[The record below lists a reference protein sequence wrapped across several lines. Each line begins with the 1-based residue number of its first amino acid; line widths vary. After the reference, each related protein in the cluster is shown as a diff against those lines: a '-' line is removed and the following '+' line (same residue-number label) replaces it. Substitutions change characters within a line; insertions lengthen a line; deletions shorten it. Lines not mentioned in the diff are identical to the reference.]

1 MVPLSS
7 KKTQS
12 WRKLWEKAANF
23 PGGKLFSSLPSPGPE
38 DFSVSNILLTERSQ
52 VAVWQLR
59 RYDGDTAGWWRP
71 AECWLLQ
78 RYRGRAVHCSE
89 AWLLLLLIC
98 IWMRDARRKPYI
110 FQPSVWSLESG
121 LTILRHRP
129 APVLRDPSAAPVSA
143 GAGVIKAT
151 GRGVGKI

>member
-12 WRKLWEKAANF
+12 WRKLWEKAPNF

-59 RYDGDTAGWWRP
+59 RYDGDTAGWWSLQSAGCCRDIGGVQCTAARPGCCCCLSASECEMRGGNLTSSNPQSGVWSQESHHSPSPPRPRP
-71 AECWLLQ
+71 A
-78 RYRGRAVHCSE
+78 GP
-89 AWLLLLLIC
+89 I
-98 IWMRDARRKPYI
+98 RR
-110 FQPSVWSLESG
+110 SRVRRSRSC
-121 LTILRHRP
+121 
-129 APVLRDPSAAPVSA
+129 
-143 GAGVIKAT
+143 
-151 GRGVGKI
+151 